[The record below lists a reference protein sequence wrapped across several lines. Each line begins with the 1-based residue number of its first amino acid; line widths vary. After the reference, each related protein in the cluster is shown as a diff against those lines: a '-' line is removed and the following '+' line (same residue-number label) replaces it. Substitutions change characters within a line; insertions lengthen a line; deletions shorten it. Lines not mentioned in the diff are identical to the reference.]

1 MTTKGPAQLTGAN
14 PRGRRR
20 HGFEALLLV
29 SLVLAVAATA
39 PVAAAE
45 ESLPALVIAEGSL
58 SRSEVVA
65 IGRDL
70 VVDGEALSDV
80 AAISGTVHVAG
91 RIGGDLIVLGGDA
104 RLAATAR
111 VEGDLFVLG
120 GAIHAASGSAVGGRS
135 VAYPTV
141 TSAWLTLLEG
151 PSLGLSAASPI
162 VVAAKLALVAAW
174 LLLTL
179 LLFATSGREVL
190 ATAEA
195 VRAEPF
201 RNFFVGLTGVLA
213 LALTGLFF
221 SAFAAAL
228 VGLPLLALVVVLA
241 LLLKLWGMV
250 AVFYAAGDWT
260 ARRLLQ
266 RRLGP
271 LQAAIL
277 GLLLLGVVKL
287 LPWIGVW
294 SWSVAT
300 LIGVGASLTSKFGR
314 RQPWFQVNELEDWT
328 ARSTRP

>member
-1 MTTKGPAQLTGAN
+1 MRGPLWLIC
-14 PRGRRR
+14 
-20 HGFEALLLV
+20 LLL
-29 SLVLAVAATA
+29 
-39 PVAAAE
+39 AAAGGGAAAAAADE
-45 ESLPALVIAEGSL
+45 ALPALVIAKGSL

-80 AAISGTVHVAG
+80 AAINGTVHVAG
-91 RIGGDLIVLGGDA
+91 RVGGDLIVLGGDA

-111 VEGDLFVLG
+111 IEGDLFVLG

-151 PSLGLSAASPI
+151 PSLGLSATSPI
-162 VVAAKLALVAAW
+162 VVAAKLALIAAW

-179 LLFATSGREVL
+179 LLFSTSGREVL

-195 VRAEPF
+195 VRVEPF

-213 LALTGLFF
+213 LTVTGLFF

-250 AVFYAAGDWT
+250 AVFHAAGDWT
-260 ARRLLQ
+260 ARRIFH

-271 LQAAIL
+271 LPAAIL
-277 GLLLLGVVKL
+277 GLGLLGVVKL

-294 SWSVAT
+294 SWTVAT

-314 RQPWFQVNELEDWT
+314 RQPWFQVEELDEWS
-328 ARSTRP
+328 ARSLRS